1 MSTQQSQFF
10 KVSSGSRWLAN
21 QAASSASMIEK
32 MIREELRRGDFSNM
46 HERVARVEELV
57 NEHDL
62 ETARGRDLLLLAALL
77 LEGGGETRAAYRIA
91 GKLLADKERLE
102 RSFLASLRRFRAR
115 LALNRGDTKEARA
128 EITLTERVV
137 METARGLGEITETI
151 DHEDLSNVTAATWLM
166 SAEVSLAEKQVDQAL
181 QDLANARSCMTSS
194 GCRTSDESAVF
205 ELLSALACVSLNDVG
220 GAAALAHLYNSH
232 VIMRSESSVEALTSG
247 RIAAAAG
254 DMTRT
259 SGISETEALR
269 WRGYG
274 PEPDVVQRYLREGG
288 SVSVT
293 PMTGH
298 KLPLPHE
305 LIAALDQSLVD
316 VSVKAV
322 VVQHSTKVSSADPLP
337 MSFLF
342 EYFSLE
348 EVTGMF
354 DYNLKTGHLTVDWSR
369 CEALLLREAIDVG
382 AISEFAMC
390 CKRGT
395 IYLNDGSYVDAVL
408 DSSEEVLRNMSA
420 TDVIFELFRISTAGL
435 PGAGA
440 RQFQGGPEAMRV
452 PEVINLRPNRFNLD
466 LTKRLDHMRCGKSDV
481 DVDADEFDL
490 DAAFASWESLA
501 PSAQKVVDERA
512 DDREEVTVSLGGA
525 LSTLLPVLSCEDVVS
540 LGLSVIECLASIG
553 LGESRIEI
561 VSNESGEILR
571 ECGLSSKL
579 CDIWGTYS
587 VGRLSLVLGLAKK
600 TSVDSPETL
609 EVIMKAAAQ
618 RLKTLPGSKLTG
630 KIDVSGFIAEDPA
643 MQSVLSQ
650 LREIAPLDG
659 CESAQKMTHVI
670 LLGERGTGKEL
681 LARLIHDWS
690 RRSSETFQVVNLG
703 AIAHQ
708 LAPAEIFGSKK
719 GSFTGSVGDRIGY
732 IQKAEGGTLFLD
744 ELDEASDTTQALL
757 KRVVQFSTYNVV
769 GCPDE
774 SLCNVRFVGAT
785 NRGLDEDGCIKPDLK
800 DRFWIVRIPPLR
812 ERRADIPALAQY
824 FASRH
829 NYRVPEPV
837 LAYLTDLQWP
847 GNVRQLETVVERVC
861 AVVKSA
867 DEVNLA
873 AFEHAVRESGAN
885 PVVFDCGNEFSP
897 LGVGETLKDRQD
909 AQDRWHI
916 SYALRLTNWHKTEAA
931 QLLGMRRQTM
941 HQRMKALGMTDK
953 PRTT

>member
-1 MSTQQSQFF
+1 MSTQQPQFCE
-10 KVSSGSRWLAN
+10 SSSSRWLVN
-21 QAASSASMIEK
+21 QASSSANMIER
-32 MIREELRRGDFSNM
+32 MVRQELRQGDFSKM
-46 HERVARVEELV
+46 PARVARIEELV
-57 NEHDL
+57 GEHVL
-62 ETARGRDLLLLAALL
+62 ETAQERELLLLAAVF
-77 LEGGGETRAAYRIA
+77 LEGGGETRAAYRLA
-91 GKLLADKERLE
+91 GKLLADKERLD
-102 RSFLASLRRFRAR
+102 RSFLSSLRRFRAR
-115 LALNRGDTKEARA
+115 LALNRGDIKEARA
-128 EITLTERVV
+128 EVTLTERVV
-137 METARGLGEITETI
+137 METLRGLGQVTETI
-151 DHEDLSNVTAATWLM
+151 DDEDLSNVTAATWLV
-166 SAEVSLAEKQVDQAL
+166 SAEVSLAEGEPDQAL
-181 QDLANARSCMTSS
+181 QDLANARSS
-194 GCRTSDESAVF
+194 GCRTSDENTLF
-205 ELLSALACVSLNDVG
+205 ELLSALACVSLNDSG
-220 GAAALAHLYNSH
+220 GAAALAHLYQSH
-232 VIMRSESSVEALTSG
+232 VILRSESAVEALISA
-247 RIAAAAG
+247 RISAAAG
-254 DMTRT
+254 DMGHVI
-259 SGISETEALR
+259 GISESEARR
-269 WRGYG
+269 WREYG
-274 PEPDVVQRYLREGG
+274 PQPELVQHYLREG
-288 SVSVT
+288 VSDPGAAMVD
-293 PMTGH
+293 

-305 LIAALDQSLVD
+305 LIAALDESLVD
-316 VSVKAV
+316 VSEADGAV
-322 VVQHSTKVSSADPLP
+322 ARSPEVSSSEILP

-342 EYFSLE
+342 EYFRLE

-354 DYNLKTGHLTVDWSR
+354 DYNLKTGSLTVDWSL
-369 CEALLLREAIDVG
+369 CDPVLVKDAVDVG
-382 AISEFAMC
+382 AIPEFAMR
-390 CKRGT
+390 CKGGT
-395 IYLNDGSYVDAVL
+395 IYLNQGSYVDAVL
-408 DSSEEVLRNMSA
+408 DSSEEHLRNMA
-420 TDVIFELFRISTAGL
+420 PRDVIFELFRISTAGL

-440 RQFQGGPEAMRV
+440 RQFQGGPEALRI
-452 PEVINLRPNRFNLD
+452 PEVINLRPNKFNLD
-466 LTKRLDHMRCGKSDV
+466 LTRRLDHMRCGKSHV
-481 DVDADEFDL
+481 DVDADEFDF
-490 DAAFASWESLA
+490 DAAFASWELLA
-501 PSAQKVVDERA
+501 PSGQKVVDERA
-512 DDREEVTVSLGGA
+512 DDRGEVTVSLGGA

-540 LGLSVIECLASIG
+540 LELSVIECLALIG

-561 VSNESGEILR
+561 ISSESGEILR
-571 ECGLSSKL
+571 ECGLISKL
-579 CDIWGTYS
+579 CDTWGTYP

-659 CESAQKMTHVI
+659 FESPQKMTHVI

-681 LARLIHDWS
+681 LARLIHEWS
-690 RRSSETFQVVNLG
+690 RRSGETFQVVNLG

-769 GCPDE
+769 GSPEE

-812 ERRADIPALAQY
+812 ERKADIPALAQY
-824 FASRH
+824 FGSRH
-829 NYRVPEPV
+829 NYRVPETV

-867 DEVNLA
+867 DEVNLG

-885 PVVFDCGNEFSP
+885 PVVFDCGSEFLP

-941 HQRMKALGMTDK
+941 HQRMKALGMIDK
-953 PRTT
+953 PLLEAT